1 MSSERPA
8 VAVSGVSKSYVIS
21 HKAERATT
29 LGEAVAQLFRQ
40 RSSSNQETLYAL
52 SDVSF
57 EVHRG
62 EVLGVIGP
70 NGAGKS
76 TLLKLLSGIM
86 EPTSGEARVWGRVG
100 SLLEVGTGFHP
111 ELTGR
116 ENVYLNGCILGM
128 TRAEIDR
135 RFPEIIAF
143 SGVERFLDTPVKH
156 YSSGMFVRLG
166 FAVAAYMD
174 PEILIVDEVLA
185 VGDAEFQARCLGKM
199 KEVAGKSDRTVLFV
213 SHNLQA
219 VRALCDR
226 AIVLSE
232 GRLVAEGDVERCVEA
247 YLGAHREVS
256 LGGRIGFERPPGAS
270 FWMTE
275 ARLEIDGVSSD
286 VCPLGGSLSLVV
298 EFEANTP
305 VANPRLGFGIN
316 SSTAIEVLHA
326 NNRYQPTAEP
336 LSAPASAGTFH
347 CELGR
352 VPLVPGHYTISFWLG
367 DSIVDTHVVEH
378 ALAFRV
384 IERDIW
390 GLGGTP
396 PPRPAALWWPTRFSI
411 RPASRAEARASSQ
424 EQRTRNS

>member
-8 VAVSGVSKSYVIS
+8 IAVSGISKSYVIS
-21 HKAERATT
+21 HRAERATT
-29 LGEAVAQLFRQ
+29 LGEAVAHLFRP
-40 RSSSNQETLYAL
+40 RHSSNQEILYAL

-57 EVHRG
+57 EVRRG
-62 EVLGVIGP
+62 EVLGIIGP

-199 KEVAGKSDRTVLFV
+199 KEVAGKSERTVLFV

-247 YLGAHREVS
+247 YLGAHREIS
-256 LGGRIGFERPPGAS
+256 LGGRIGFERPPGTS
-270 FWMTE
+270 LWMTE
-275 ARLEIDGVSSD
+275 ARLEIDGISSD
-286 VCPLGGSLSLVV
+286 VCPLGASLSLVV
-298 EFEANTP
+298 EFE
-305 VANPRLGFGIN
+305 
-316 SSTAIEVLHA
+316 

-336 LSAPASAGTFH
+336 LAAPASAGTFN

-352 VPLVPGHYTISFWLG
+352 VPLVPGHYTMSFWLN
-367 DSIVDTHVVEH
+367 DSLVDTHVVEH

-396 PPRPAALWWPTRFSI
+396 PPRPAALWWPTRFAV
-411 RPASRAEARASSQ
+411 RPTSSTQARASSQ